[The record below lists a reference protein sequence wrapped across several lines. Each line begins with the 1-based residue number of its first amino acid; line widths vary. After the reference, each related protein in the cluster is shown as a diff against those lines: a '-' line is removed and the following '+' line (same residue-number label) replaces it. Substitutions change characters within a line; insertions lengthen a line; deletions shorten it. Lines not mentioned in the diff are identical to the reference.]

1 MAGNSSL
8 KKRQEL
14 RLKAC
19 PVPDGVWLW
28 CCCHSGQCGCL
39 PFAGIP
45 AAAMNHLYELRVF
58 NVTRCKFR
66 AWNGTH

>member
-8 KKRQEL
+8 EKRQEL
-14 RLKAC
+14 QLKSC
-19 PVPDGVWLW
+19 PVPDGVRLW
-28 CCCHSGQCGCL
+28 CCFHSGQRGCL

-45 AAAMNHLYELRVF
+45 AAAVNHLYELCVF
-58 NVTRCKFR
+58 YVTRSKFR